1 MKSYRAT
8 YKKKNGDLRN
18 MHFAKLNDLPSQFV
32 SDKIKGG
39 NQQHNLDEGMELV
52 WDLDANGFRIIN
64 WKTVDGEVKEEEAK
78 FVL

>member
-1 MKSYRAT
+1 MKSYHAT
-8 YKKKNGDLRN
+8 YVKKNGDVRN
-18 MHFAKLNDLPSQFV
+18 MHFAKLKDLPNTFV

-52 WDLDANGFRIIN
+52 WDMQNKGFRIFN
-64 WKTVDGEVKEEEAK
+64 WNTVEGEVKEEEVE